1 LQACLAAAVVKQR
14 LPPGRDRLYSAV
26 FAIPGSDEPSLSGT
40 IDNQLAVP
48 DDLGNL
54 IAEGAKVS
62 RPCLPRTSQ
71 SEVPWALLF
80 EVKAKS
86 TKVAFSWLKNTD
98 SEVSMPGGLA
108 ECIIGGLRGLELSEP
123 AAASSIGVVR
133 YQRSWQG
140 EAIQESFKPQ
150 PTVLQGYE
158 LSVLATLGEKELGST
173 KLQMRPGAV
182 PDLRLR
188 ATPVMAGPGDTVEL
202 EFFRGPSH
210 KGSLPREIAWSHR
223 GDYEI
228 LKLEDK
234 QSKASLVLPEDAK
247 GWYRFYSGSTQALV
261 FVRSQEDLSV
271 SLSPGSPSYAP
282 GATAKLQIKTK
293 IGGQGSKAA
302 VGLFGVDKSLGQIA
316 TLRGPDDLGSIR
328 PEITMEEK
336 AFGALDAQALTLG
349 RIRGANAAEATI
361 LRVASIPTPDEEDV
375 LLYES
380 AETKFDPVEVLTD
393 HFYIVLAEL
402 HVQTR
407 AWEKAAEAGATMS
420 PKQMALLWTQALRA
434 CEKRGQDVTDV
445 YKRPLRLHWLPAD
458 LLALTAPRQVVADAT
473 RLPEDVENWQAW
485 VAREQP

>member
-1 LQACLAAAVVKQR
+1 
-14 LPPGRDRLYSAV
+14 
-26 FAIPGSDEPSLSGT
+26 
-40 IDNQLAVP
+40 
-48 DDLGNL
+48 
-54 IAEGAKVS
+54 
-62 RPCLPRTSQ
+62 
-71 SEVPWALLF
+71 
-80 EVKAKS
+80 
-86 TKVAFSWLKNTD
+86 
-98 SEVSMPGGLA
+98 
-108 ECIIGGLRGLELSEP
+108 
-123 AAASSIGVVR
+123 
-133 YQRSWQG
+133 
-140 EAIQESFKPQ
+140 
-150 PTVLQGYE
+150 
-158 LSVLATLGEKELGST
+158 
-173 KLQMRPGAV
+173 
-182 PDLRLR
+182 
-188 ATPVMAGPGDTVEL
+188 
-202 EFFRGPSH
+202 
-210 KGSLPREIAWSHR
+210 
-223 GDYEI
+223 
-228 LKLEDK
+228 
-234 QSKASLVLPEDAK
+234 
-247 GWYRFYSGSTQALV
+247 
-261 FVRSQEDLSV
+261 
-271 SLSPGSPSYAP
+271 
-282 GATAKLQIKTK
+282 LQIKTK